1 MGWIRMILNLDEGK
15 YAKYLEGPGTKK
27 GKAAEFNKIKVA
39 RKAYNLELKKFK
51 KNLSEVNKLVEKHM
65 AKQIKDPLEWK
76 YVGDISL
83 WNDKLEEIIGRI
95 KGVI

>member
-1 MGWIRMILNLDEGK
+1 MIINLDEGK

-39 RKAYNLELKKFK
+39 RKAYNLEVKSFK
-51 KNLSEVNKLVEKHM
+51 KKLKEVNSLVEKHM
-65 AKQIKDPLEWK
+65 GKQIKDPLEWK
-76 YVGDISL
+76 FVGDISL
-83 WNDKLEEIIGRI
+83 WNDKLDEIIGRI

>member
-1 MGWIRMILNLDEGK
+1 MIINLDEGK
-15 YAKYLEGPGTKK
+15 YAKYLEGPKTKK

-39 RKAYNLELKKFK
+39 RKAYNLELKVLK
-51 KNLSEVNKLVEKHM
+51 KKLGEVSKLVDKHV

-76 YVGDISL
+76 FVGDISL
-83 WNDKLEEIIGRI
+83 WNTKLDEVIGRI

>member
-1 MGWIRMILNLDEGK
+1 MILNLDEGK

-39 RKAYNLELKKFK
+39 RKAYNLEVKIFK
-51 KNLSEVNKLVEKHM
+51 KKLSEVNSLAGKHM

-76 YVGDISL
+76 FVGDIAL
-83 WNDKLEEIIGRI
+83 WNTKLDEIIGRI

>member
-1 MGWIRMILNLDEGK
+1 MIINLDEGK
-15 YAKYLEGPGTKK
+15 YAKYLEGPNTKA

-39 RKAYNLELKKFK
+39 RKAYNLEVKKFK
-51 KNLSEVNKLVEKHM
+51 AKLSEVNKLVEKHM

-76 YVGDISL
+76 YVGDITL
-83 WNDKLEEIIGRI
+83 WNDKLEEIISRI

>member
-1 MGWIRMILNLDEGK
+1 MINLDEGK

-39 RKAYNLELKKFK
+39 RKAYNLELKTLK
-51 KNLSEVNKLVEKHM
+51 KKLGEVSKLVDKHV

-76 YVGDISL
+76 FVGDISL
-83 WNDKLEEIIGRI
+83 WNTKLDEVIGRI

>member
-1 MGWIRMILNLDEGK
+1 MILNLDEGK

-39 RKAYNLELKKFK
+39 RKAYNVEVKKFK
-51 KNLSEVNKLVEKHM
+51 MNLSEVNKLVEKHM